1 MKFASV
7 ELAKAKGH
15 ILAHSLPLESGA
27 LKKGITLG
35 ADDLEKLKLAR
46 QTDVTVA
53 MLEQG
58 DVAENEAAQTLA
70 DNFISIGIK
79 ATQAVAGR
87 VNLIAEHD
95 GILSLNTIKI
105 ETFNTVDEA
114 ITIATLPD
122 FTRVKKGNLLATLKI
137 IPYGVAK
144 IQINR
149 ALGCI
154 GQGCIQLH
162 GFTPKT
168 CDIIL
173 TKTQG
178 FKPSLL
184 TKAEKVIRTRINP
197 LNLHVNNCRVVD
209 HSAQAIRGAL
219 QAAKSDMVLILGASA
234 TSDRQDVVPEGIIQ
248 AGGKI
253 TRFGMPVDPGN
264 LLVLGTYQD
273 RPIIGLP
280 GCARAPA
287 LNGADWVLERL
298 CAGLPLKTTDIAR
311 MGVGGL
317 LKEIPDRIQP
327 RMQPHQ
333 TRAGVTAILLAAGSS
348 SRMRG
353 DDKLMRKV
361 GNATLLR
368 HCVEVAL
375 GANIDQCIV
384 VLKEGATDHKTALQ
398 DLPVKI
404 VETADAGLGMS
415 ASLRAGILA
424 MDTTPKAILVGLADM
439 PDLTPDHFNKIIAG
453 HDASKNRFI
462 ICPTNPNGKR
472 GHPVLFDAKFTENL
486 TNLQGDTGA
495 KDILK
500 TVPEWVFE
508 IPSDAA
514 VSLDL
519 DTPEAWDAWALTQA
533 PNR

>member
-15 ILAHSLPLESGA
+15 ILAHSMPLESGV

-35 ADDLEKLKLAR
+35 THDLQKLKLAG

-70 DNFISIGIK
+70 DSFISKDVI

-95 GILSLNTIKI
+95 GILSLNTTEI
-105 ETFNTVDEA
+105 EAFNAVDEA

-122 FTRVKKGNLLATLKI
+122 FSRVKKGNLLATLKI

-144 IQINR
+144 VQIDR
-149 ALGCI
+149 SLRCLGSECF
-154 GQGCIQLH
+154 QLH
-162 GFTPKT
+162 AFTPKS

-178 FKPSLL
+178 FKSSLL
-184 TKAEKVIRTRINP
+184 TKAEKAIRTRISP
-197 LNLHVNNCRVVD
+197 LNLRVESSCVVD
-209 HSAQAIRGAL
+209 HSAQEICSAL
-219 QAAKSDMVLILGASA
+219 QVAKSDMVLILGASA
-234 TSDRQDVVPEGIIQ
+234 TSDRQDVVPEGIVQ

-264 LLVLGTYQD
+264 LLVLGTYQG
-273 RPIIGLP
+273 RAVIGLP

-298 CAGLPLKTTDIAR
+298 CAGLSLEATDIAR

-375 GANIDQCIV
+375 GANIDHCIV
-384 VLKEGATDHKTALQ
+384 VLKAGATDHKAALQ
-398 DLPVKI
+398 GLPVKI
-404 VETADAGLGMS
+404 VETADADLGMA

-424 MDTTPKAILVGLADM
+424 MDTTPKAILVGLTDM
-439 PDLTPDHFNKIIAG
+439 PDLTAEHFNKVIAG
-453 HDASKNRFI
+453 HDPDKNRFI

-500 TVPEWVFE
+500 TVPEWVYE

>member
-1 MKFASV
+1 MKFATV

-15 ILAHSLPLESGA
+15 ILAHSIPLESGV

-35 ADDLEKLKLAR
+35 AEDLAKLKLAG
-46 QTDVTVA
+46 QTGVTIA

-58 DVAENEAAQTLA
+58 DIAENEAAQTLA
-70 DNFISIGIK
+70 DTFISSGIK
-79 ATQAVAGR
+79 STQAVAGR

-95 GILSLNTIKI
+95 GVLCLTVPHI
-105 ETFNTVDEA
+105 EAFNAVDEA
-114 ITIATLPD
+114 ITIATLPN
-122 FTRVKKGNLLATLKI
+122 FARIKKGTLLATLKV

-144 IQINR
+144 TQINR
-149 ALGCI
+149 AVGCI
-154 GQGCIQLH
+154 GQNCIQLH
-162 GFTPKT
+162 GFKPKT

-173 TKTQG
+173 TRTQG
-178 FKPSLL
+178 FKSSLL
-184 TKAEKVIRTRINP
+184 TKAEKAIRTRINP
-197 LNLHVNNCRVVD
+197 LNLQVKNCSVVD
-209 HSAQAIRGAL
+209 HSAQAISDTL
-219 QAAKSDMVLILGASA
+219 ETSQSDMVLILGASA
-234 TSDRQDVVPEGIIQ
+234 TSDRQDVVPEAIVQ
-248 AGGKI
+248 AGGEIK
-253 TRFGMPVDPGN
+253 RFGMPVDPGN
-264 LLVLGTYQD
+264 LLVLGSHQG
-273 RPIIGLP
+273 RAVIGLP

-298 CAGLPLKTTDIAR
+298 CAGLPLEATDIAH

-333 TRAGVTAILLAAGSS
+333 ARSGVTAILLAAGSS

-361 GNATLLR
+361 GNASLLR

-375 GANIDQCIV
+375 GANIDHCIV
-384 VLKEGATDHKTALQ
+384 VLKEGATDHKAALQ
-398 DLPVKI
+398 SLPVKI
-404 VETADAGLGMS
+404 VETPDADLGMS

-424 MDTTPKAILVGLADM
+424 LDTMPKAILVGLADM
-439 PDLTPDHFNKIIAG
+439 PNLTPDHFNKIIAG
-453 HDASKNRFI
+453 HDPDTNRFI

-486 TNLQGDTGA
+486 ANLQGDTGA

-500 TVPEWVFE
+500 TVPEWVYE

-519 DTPEAWDAWALTQA
+519 DTPEAWDAWVLSQA
-533 PNR
+533 SSR

>member
-15 ILAHSLPLESGA
+15 ILAHSMPHKSGV

-35 ADDLEKLKLAR
+35 ADDLEKLRLAG
-46 QTDVTVA
+46 QAHVTVA

-58 DVAENEAAQTLA
+58 DVAENKAAQTLA
-70 DNFISIGIK
+70 DSFTSIGIK

-95 GILSLNTIKI
+95 GVLSLNTTKV
-105 ETFNTVDEA
+105 EAFNAVDEA
-114 ITIATLPD
+114 ITIATLPN
-122 FTRVKKGNLLATLKI
+122 FTRVKNGTLLATLKI

-144 IQINR
+144 MRIDR
-149 ALGCI
+149 ALDCI
-154 GQGCIQLH
+154 GQSCIKLH

-184 TKAEKVIRTRINP
+184 TKAEKVIRTRIGP
-197 LNLHVNNCRVVD
+197 LNLQVKNCSVVD
-209 HSAQAIRGAL
+209 HSTQAICDTL
-219 QAAKSDMVLILGASA
+219 QTSKSDMVLILGASA
-234 TSDRQDVVPEGIIQ
+234 TSDRQDVVPEGIVQ
-248 AGGKI
+248 AGGVIK
-253 TRFGMPVDPGN
+253 RFGMPVDPGN

-273 RPIIGLP
+273 RPVIGLP

-298 CAGLPLKTTDIAR
+298 CAGLPLEATDIAR

-327 RMQPHQ
+327 RMQPHK
-333 TRAGVTAILLAAGSS
+333 TRAGITAILLAAGSS

-361 GNATLLR
+361 GNAPLLR
-368 HCVEVAL
+368 HCVKVAL
-375 GANIDQCIV
+375 SANIDHCIV
-384 VLKEGATDHKTALQ
+384 VLKEGAAEHKAALQ
-398 DLPVKI
+398 GLPVKI
-404 VETADAGLGMS
+404 VETPDAGLGMS

-439 PDLTPDHFNKIIAG
+439 PDLTSDHFNKIIAG
-453 HDASKNRFI
+453 HDTGKNRFI

-486 TNLQGDTGA
+486 ANLQGDTGA

-500 TVPEWVFE
+500 TVPEWVYE

-519 DTPEAWDAWALTQA
+519 DTPEAWDAWVLSQA